1 MANKI
6 KVTYTVKE
14 DGSLGKIKQGAEQ
27 AAASTDKASKSSE
40 RYSKRN
46 KGVAGATSNSTK
58 AFSKMTTG
66 IEGGLVPA
74 YATLAAHV
82 FAVTAA
88 FGLFRRNA
96 AIEQLNQGLI
106 FTGRAAGNNLPLIV
120 QGLQDITD
128 GAVSAADAMRAT
140 ALGISAGF
148 DQSQIE
154 GLTRVAKGASQALGR
169 DMTDALDRLT
179 RGAAK
184 LEPEIL
190 DELGIMVRLDTVTK
204 DYAAAL
210 GKTSAELTQF
220 ERRMAFTNAI
230 IEQGEDKFGNLTVAL
245 DVNPF
250 DKLAATFDNFIKIF
264 VGGINKL
271 AGPIVGFVASSI
283 PMLVGSMLLLGTSV
297 IKMMIPALTAGG
309 AAMATQ
315 AASAAANAR
324 AQLGALTVFKGAPA
338 IYSSLAQAVA
348 SGNATMAQKQQLIAS
363 LQKSEAGHQRTMAAS
378 LKAHTAEG
386 VVYKQKVI
394 TLHQVQHAMMLVTA
408 ATALDAEATLLHT
421 RATVMDS
428 AASGQLALTLQGL
441 VMVWAEE
448 ILATQ
453 TATAANGIFARSLAM
468 IGTVAKLTAFSL
480 KALGVTVMSWLP
492 WIGLIT
498 MAVMALISVF
508 KTTQPIDKWK
518 DTFADAQDRFDEFP
532 NIIEQLNVALDAS
545 GGHIE
550 SFGLSIAVTSGLMGQ
565 LKTQMH
571 DFIQLEQKTERTEL
585 ARAKTASRLAIEAT
599 EAAKAKLALIPKDP
613 NAGRAKSIVFDKN
626 DANQSLLPDPHYDAR
641 VAAIREQ
648 DEAYRDTLAAATAL
662 AAAQEAMGILDPKTY
677 EGIML
682 TLIEG
687 QQAFEEM
694 ASRKDIGKDELQFIK
709 NQQAGVEGML
719 ERLRVIGKMTDDVAK
734 ADAILELGE
743 DFGILSDRAMGVQN
757 SFEGA
762 GKIVSEVSALFATAK
777 SRTGAF
783 NGELTTM
790 DKALNMINT
799 GADFDTILEQYKE
812 VFDLFGI
819 DTTGSIADATNE
831 FRVLHGEFS
840 AFAQEVKNQGMYD
853 EALSQRLLE
862 GATDHQKILLK
873 QERAKEVLAHKE
885 EALRL
890 ATIMGVDVE
899 KAKLAVLK
907 AQTKEKQLQIDRFK
921 NYGDQMRDAG
931 AGEGASRA
939 LAAGG
944 AVANAQAGVDAA
956 NKTSDDYFSSNFGK
970 ELDQD
975 TLAANANAKDQAN
988 TVLQQAQQ
996 AQMKETMAGV
1006 AADMAKL
1013 GPEGAL
1019 MSSAIGGA
1027 LAMQTAFSTAFQVM
1041 NDDSTSTA
1049 DRVQA
1054 GLAVAGA
1061 AINALGSMMAASSAD
1076 KIRGID
1082 QEIAKEKQRDGTS
1095 KASVAKIAQLEKK
1108 KEQAARKA
1116 FEVNKKMKMA
1126 STVIATA
1133 SGVMAMLSAEPQG
1146 PWNFALAAMVGAMGA
1161 ASLAQIAGTSF
1172 QGGSSAAPAAPSA
1185 ISMGE
1190 RSNTVDLGKGN
1201 NAGGELAYMRGSS
1214 GQGTGATDF
1223 KPTPAFS
1230 GYKTKN
1236 RASGGYIVGEQGPEV
1251 FMPDTAGSI
1260 IPSGQST
1267 GGSTNVS
1274 FNIQAIDASGVEDVL
1289 IAQKGQ
1295 IIRMIREAANEHGE
1309 FFLENVRE
1317 EAYQQ

>member
-1 MANKI
+1 MAKKNTVE
-6 KVTYTVKE
+6 VTYKVKE

-96 AIEQLNQGLI
+96 AIEQLNEGLI

-204 DYAAAL
+204 DYAASL
-210 GKTSAELTQF
+210 GKTSGELTQF

-230 IEQGEDKFGNLTVAL
+230 IEQGNEKFGNLTVAL
-245 DVNPF
+245 GTNPF
-250 DKLAATFDNFIKIF
+250 DRLAATFDNFIKVFI
-264 VGGINKL
+264 GGINKL
-271 AGPIVGFVASSI
+271 AGPIAGFVASSI
-283 PMLVGSMLLLGTSV
+283 PMLVGSMLLLGSSV

-315 AASAAANAR
+315 AAATAANAR
-324 AQLGALTVFKGAPA
+324 AQLGALAVFKGAPHVYA
-338 IYSSLAQAVA
+338 NLAQAVA

-363 LQKSEAGHQRTMAAS
+363 LQRSEAGHQRTMAAS

-386 VVYKQKVI
+386 VVYKQKVA
-394 TLHQVQHAMMLVTA
+394 TLKQVQHALSLVTA

-421 RATVMDS
+421 RATVMDT

-441 VMVWAEE
+441 SVVWAEE

-453 TATAANGIFARSLAM
+453 IATASNGFFARSLAM
-468 IGTVAKLTAFSL
+468 VGTAAGLTAFSL
-480 KALGVTVMSWLP
+480 KALGVTLMSWLP
-492 WIGLIT
+492 WIGLIV
-498 MAVMALISVF
+498 MGVMALMAAF
-508 KTTQPIDKWK
+508 KETQPIDKWK
-518 DTFADAQDRFDEFP
+518 DTFAEAQDRFDEFP
-532 NIIEQLNVALDAS
+532 AIIDQLNTSLDAS
-545 GGHIE
+545 GSHVE

-565 LKTQMH
+565 LKTQML
-571 DFIQLEQKTERTEL
+571 DFIQLERQTERAEL
-585 ARAKTASRLAIEAT
+585 ARAKTAT
-599 EAAKAKLALIPKDP
+599 LI
-613 NAGRAKSIVFDKN
+613 A
-626 DANQSLLPDPHYDAR
+626 
-641 VAAIREQ
+641 Q
-648 DEAYRDTLAAATAL
+648 DRI
-662 AAAQEAMGILDPKTY
+662 AAAQAALKATPEPERIPGTMYGAELTSPKVREYIALKAELQQALTAAEVAKEALASAETAMGVLDPKTY
-677 EGIML
+677 QGVMQ

-687 QQAFEEM
+687 KLAFAEL
-694 ASRKDIGKDELQFIK
+694 ASRDDIGEDELKFIK
-709 NQQAGVEGML
+709 NQQAGVEVML
-719 ERLRVIGKMTDDVAK
+719 ERLYAIGKVTDEITKTKLLA
-734 ADAILELGE
+734 ELGD
-743 DFGILSDRAMGVQN
+743 DFGALSDKAMGIQN
-757 SFEGA
+757 SFDGA

-783 NGELTTM
+783 SGELTTM

-819 DTTGSIADATNE
+819 DTTGRIADATNE
-831 FRVLHGEFS
+831 FRKLHAEFS

-853 EALSQRLLE
+853 EALSQRLLS
-862 GATDHQKILLK
+862 GATKHEEILLK
-873 QERAKEVLAHKE
+873 QQRAKEVLAHKE

-921 NYGDQMRDAG
+921 NYGDQMKDAG
-931 AGEGASRA
+931 AGEGASRS

-944 AVANAQAGVDAA
+944 AVANAQAAA
-956 NKTSDDYFSSNFGK
+956 DKAK
-970 ELDQD
+970 
-975 TLAANANAKDQAN
+975 ANADLLRNMNLTGPVAEIGQKVADDASAQAN

-1013 GPEGAL
+1013 GPEGEL
-1019 MSSAIGGA
+1019 MSSAISGA

-1041 NDDSTSTA
+1041 DDENASTT
-1049 DRVQA
+1049 DRIQA

-1061 AINALGSMMAASSAD
+1061 AINALGSLMAASSDA

-1116 FEVNKKMKMA
+1116 FEVNKKLKMA

-1146 PWNFALAAMVGAMGA
+1146 PWNFALAAMVGAMGV
-1161 ASLAQIAGTSF
+1161 ASLAQISATSF
-1172 QGGSSAAPAAPSA
+1172 QGGSSSAPAAPSA

-1201 NAGGELAYMRGSS
+1201 NAGGELAYMRGAS

-1223 KPTPAFS
+1223 KPTPAFA
-1230 GYKTKN
+1230 GYKN

-1260 IPSGQST
+1260 IPSGQGI

>member
-96 AIEQLNQGLI
+96 AIEQLNEGLI

-245 DVNPF
+245 GTNPF
-250 DKLAATFDNFIKIF
+250 DRLAATFDNFIKGFI
-264 VGGINKL
+264 GGINKL
-271 AGPIVGFVASSI
+271 AGPIAGFVASSI
-283 PMLVGSMLLLGTSV
+283 PMLVGSMLLLGSSV

-315 AASAAANAR
+315 AAATAANAR
-324 AQLGALTVFKGAPA
+324 AQLGALAVFKGSPVVYA
-338 IYSSLAQAVA
+338 SLAQAVA

-363 LQKSEAGHQRTMAAS
+363 LQRSEAGHQRTMAAS

-394 TLHQVQHAMMLVTA
+394 TLKQVQHALSLVTA

-613 NAGRAKSIVFDKN
+613 NAGRAKSIVFDKQ
-626 DANQSLLPDPHYDAR
+626 DANQSFFADPDYAAR
-641 VAAIREQ
+641 NAAIREQ
-648 DEAYRDTLAAATAL
+648 DDAYRDTLAAATAL

-709 NQQAGVEGML
+709 NQQVGVEGML

-734 ADAILELGE
+734 ADAILKLGE
-743 DFGILSDRAMGVQN
+743 DFGILSDKAMGVQN
-757 SFEGA
+757 SFDGA

-783 NGELTTM
+783 NTELTTM

-819 DTTGSIADATNE
+819 DTTGNIADATNE

-873 QERAKEVLAHKE
+873 QKRAKEVLEHKE

-931 AGEGASRA
+931 AGEGASRS

-944 AVANAQAGVDAA
+944 AVANAQAAA
-956 NKTSDDYFSSNFGK
+956 DKAK
-970 ELDQD
+970 
-975 TLAANANAKDQAN
+975 ANADLLRNMNLTGPVAEIGQKVADDESAQAN
-988 TVLQQAQQ
+988 TVLQQAQG

-1013 GPEGAL
+1013 GPEGEL

-1116 FEVNKKMKMA
+1116 FEVNKKLKMA

-1146 PWNFALAAMVGAMGA
+1146 PWNFALAAMVGAMGV
-1161 ASLAQIAGTSF
+1161 ASLAQISATSF
-1172 QGGSSAAPAAPSA
+1172 QGGSSSAPAAPSA

-1201 NAGGELAYMRGSS
+1201 NAGGELAYMRGAS

-1223 KPTPAFS
+1223 KPTPAFA
-1230 GYKTKN
+1230 GYKN

-1260 IPSGQST
+1260 IPSGQGI

>member
-96 AIEQLNQGLI
+96 AIEQLNEGLI

-204 DYAAAL
+204 DYAASL

-230 IEQGEDKFGNLTVAL
+230 IEQGNDKFGNLTKAL
-245 DVNPF
+245 GTNPF
-250 DKLAATFDNFIKIF
+250 DRLAATFDNFIKWFI
-264 VGGINKL
+264 GGINKL
-271 AGPIVGFVASSI
+271 AGPIAGFVSSSI
-283 PMLVGSMLLLGTSV
+283 PMLVGSMLFLGSSV

-315 AASAAANAR
+315 AAATAANAR
-324 AQLGALTVFKGAPA
+324 AQLGALAVFKGAPHVYA
-338 IYSSLAQAVA
+338 NLAQAVA

-363 LQKSEAGHQRTMAAS
+363 LQRSEAGHQRTMAAS

-386 VVYKQKVI
+386 VVYKQKVA
-394 TLHQVQHAMMLVTA
+394 TLKQVQHALSLVTA

-421 RATVMDS
+421 RATVMDT
-428 AASGQLALTLQGL
+428 AASGSLALTLQGL
-441 VMVWAEE
+441 SVVWAEE

-453 TATAANGIFARSLAM
+453 IATASNGFFARSLAM
-468 IGTVAKLTAFSL
+468 VGTAAGLTAFSL
-480 KALGVTVMSWLP
+480 KALGVTLMSWLP
-492 WIGLIT
+492 WIGLIV
-498 MAVMALISVF
+498 MGVMALMAAF
-508 KTTQPIDKWK
+508 KETQPIDKWK
-518 DTFADAQDRFDEFP
+518 DTFAEAQDRFDEFP
-532 NIIEQLNVALDAS
+532 AIIDQLNTSLDAS
-545 GGHIE
+545 GGHVE

-565 LKTQMH
+565 LKTQML
-571 DFIQLEQKTERTEL
+571 DFIQLERQTERSEL
-585 ARAKTASRLAIEAT
+585 ARAKTSTRIAQDRI
-599 EAAKAKLALIPKDP
+599 
-613 NAGRAKSIVFDKN
+613 
-626 DANQSLLPDPHYDAR
+626 
-641 VAAIREQ
+641 VAAQAALKATPEPERIPGTMYGSELTSPKVRAYIALKAELQ
-648 DEAYRDTLAAATAL
+648 QALTAAEVAKEALTSAET
-662 AAAQEAMGILDPKTY
+662 AMGVLDPKTY
-677 EGIML
+677 QGVMQ

-687 QQAFEEM
+687 KLAFAEL
-694 ASRKDIGKDELQFIK
+694 ASRDDIGEDELKFIK
-709 NQQAGVEGML
+709 NQQAGVEVML
-719 ERLRVIGKMTDDVAK
+719 ERLYAIGKVTDEITK
-734 ADAILELGE
+734 TKLLADLGD
-743 DFGILSDRAMGVQN
+743 DFGKLADRAMSVQN
-757 SFEGA
+757 SFDGA

-799 GADFDTILEQYKE
+799 GAEFNTILDQYKE
-812 VFDLFGI
+812 VFELFGI
-819 DTTGSIADATNE
+819 DTTGKIADVTNE
-831 FRVLHGEFS
+831 FRKLHAEFS

-853 EALSQRLLE
+853 EALSQRLLS
-862 GATDHQKILLK
+862 GATKHEEILLK
-873 QERAKEVLAHKE
+873 QQRAKEVLAHKE

-890 ATIMGVDVE
+890 ATIMGVGVE

-921 NYGDQMRDAG
+921 NYGDQMKDAG
-931 AGEGASRA
+931 AGEGPSRS

-944 AVANAQAGVDAA
+944 AVANAQADKKAADAKAAESLRQAEALNVLTGAPEGTATVQSAADSDAA
-956 NKTSDDYFSSNFGK
+956 
-970 ELDQD
+970 
-975 TLAANANAKDQAN
+975 DQAN

-1013 GPEGAL
+1013 GPEGEL
-1019 MSSAIGGA
+1019 MSSAISGA

-1041 NDDSTSTA
+1041 NDDSASTA

-1116 FEVNKKMKMA
+1116 FEINKKLKMA

-1146 PWNFALAAMVGAMGA
+1146 PWNFALAAMVGAMGV
-1161 ASLAQIAGTSF
+1161 ASLAQISATSF
-1172 QGGSSAAPAAPSA
+1172 QGGSSSAPAAPSA

>member
-96 AIEQLNQGLI
+96 AIEQLNEGLI

-148 DQSQIE
+148 SESQME
-154 GLTRVAKGASQALGR
+154 GLTKVAKGASQALGR

-190 DELGIMVRLDTVTK
+190 DELGIMVRLDTVTQE
-204 DYAAAL
+204 YAITL
-210 GKTSAELTQF
+210 GKTANQLTQF

-230 IEQGEDKFGNLTVAL
+230 IEQGQEKFGNLTEAL
-245 DVNPF
+245 GTNPF
-250 DKLAATFDNFIKIF
+250 DRLAATFDNFIKAFI
-264 VGGINKL
+264 GGINTV
-271 AGPIVGFVASSI
+271 AGPIASFVASSI
-283 PMLVGSMLLLGTSV
+283 PMLVGSMLLLGSSV

-315 AASAAANAR
+315 AANAAANAR
-324 AQLGALTVFKGAPA
+324 AQLGALTVFKGAPKVYA
-338 IYSSLAQAVA
+338 SLAQAVA
-348 SGNATMAQKQQLIAS
+348 SGNGTLAQKTKLINS
-363 LQKSEAGHQRTMAAS
+363 LNTSEAAHLRTMAAS
-378 LKAHTAEG
+378 LKAHGAES
-386 VVYKQKVI
+386 VVYKEKVI
-394 TLHQVQHAMMLVTA
+394 ALNSVRHAQALVTA
-408 ATALDAEATLLHT
+408 ATVLDAEATLLHT

-441 VMVWAEE
+441 SVVWAEE

-453 TATAANGIFARSLAM
+453 TATAANGFFARSLALV
-468 IGTVAKLTAFSL
+468 GTTARLAVFSL
-480 KALGVTVMSWLP
+480 KALGVTLMSWLP

-498 MAVMALISVF
+498 MGVMALMAAF
-508 KTTQPIDKWK
+508 KKTQPIDKWK
-518 DTFADAQDRFDEFP
+518 DTFEDATERFEEFP
-532 NIIEQLNVALDAS
+532 NIITQLEKSLEGAS
-545 GGHIE
+545 GTVE
-550 SFGLSIAVTSGLMGQ
+550 RFGLSISVTSGLMSQ
-565 LKTQMH
+565 LKTQMG
-571 DFIQLEQKTERTEL
+571 DFIALEKSTEKQAVINTRIQIREKQKL
-585 ARAKTASRLAIEAT
+585 L
-599 EAAKAKLALIPKDP
+599 KAQEDI
-613 NAGRAKSIVFDKN
+613 
-626 DANQSLLPDPHYDAR
+626 ANQAEAQTG
-641 VAAIREQ
+641 VKQQAVGAAG
-648 DEAYRDTLAAATAL
+648 ALGGSGNTGVTALGAL
-662 AAAQEAMGILDPKTY
+662 AAQQIINLNNEITALKTTLTGQELEIGILDPKTY
-677 EGIML
+677 EGVEQTIVRGSVALEML
-682 TLIEG
+682 METAKG
-687 QQAFEEM
+687 EELTF
-694 ASRKDIGKDELQFIK
+694 ASVQLTKMNALLVELADAKTPADIAKIYKEFSVLADESMSVTNSFKGAKKIVAEVNGLFIK
-709 NQQAGVEGML
+709 
-719 ERLRVIGKMTDDVAK
+719 
-734 ADAILELGE
+734 
-743 DFGILSDRAMGVQN
+743 
-757 SFEGA
+757 
-762 GKIVSEVSALFATAK
+762 AK
-777 SRTGAF
+777 SHSGAYAA
-783 NGELTTM
+783 ELVII
-790 DKALNMINT
+790 DKALNMITT
-799 GADFDTILEQYKE
+799 GSDYKTILGEYAE
-812 VFDLFGI
+812 VFEMFGI
-819 DTTGSIADATNE
+819 DPTDLKAAGEE
-831 FRVLHGEFS
+831 FDTLRNRFV
-840 AFAQEVKNQGMYD
+840 AFAQEVKNQGIYD
-853 EALSQRLLE
+853 EALSQRLLS
-862 GATDHQKILLK
+862 GATDHETILLK

-921 NYGDQMRDAG
+921 NYGDQMSDAG
-931 AGEGASRA
+931 AGEGASRS

-944 AVANAQAGVDAA
+944 AVANAQAAA
-956 NKTSDDYFSSNFGK
+956 DKAK
-970 ELDQD
+970 
-975 TLAANANAKDQAN
+975 ANADLLRNMNLTGPVAEIMQGNADDESAQAN

-1013 GPEGAL
+1013 GPEGEL

-1061 AINALGSMMAASSAD
+1061 AINALGSMMAASSDA

-1146 PWNFALAAMVGAMGA
+1146 PWNFALAAMVGAMGV

-1172 QGGSSAAPAAPSA
+1172 QGGSSAAPAGPGAL
-1185 ISMGE
+1185 SMGE

-1260 IPSGQST
+1260 IPSGQGV

-1274 FNIQAIDASGVEDVL
+1274 FNIQAMDATGVEDVL